1 MKGGYWY
8 LWVLFVYYLISYLLA
23 NGGQITKYLVALII
37 WLVVHHLV
45 SQVPLHISDTLS
57 IVQIERFFPYF
68 LAGNAVKRFG
78 LHHFFFEN
86 TVVFVICTLV
96 WLLHC
101 LMPTSFI
108 LSYLIPLAAIISIIG
123 VCRIIEQVSIGK
135 IRGSLAYIGGNTMYI
150 YVFHYFV
157 IQCFRTTYFYDV
169 LPIHSTLGWDMLLC
183 VIPAAVCISFSVVVG
198 KVCQSQKQIMKY
210 VFGK

>member
-1 MKGGYWY
+1 M
-8 LWVLFVYYLISYLLA
+8 
-23 NGGQITKYLVALII
+23 ALIL
-37 WLVVHHLV
+37 WFVAHHLI

-78 LHHFFFEN
+78 LHHLFFEN
-86 TVVFVICTLV
+86 TGVLVICTLI
-96 WLLHC
+96 WLLHG
-101 LMPTSFI
+101 LMPTCFI
-108 LSYLIPLAAIISIIG
+108 LSYLIPLTAIISIIG
-123 VCRIIEQVSIGK
+123 VCRILKQVSIGK
-135 IRGSLAYIGGNTMYI
+135 MRSSLAYIGSNTLYI

-157 IQCFRTTYFYDV
+157 IQCFRTTFFYDV
-169 LPIHSTLGWDMLLC
+169 LPCYSTLGWDMLLC
-183 VIPAAVCISFSVVVG
+183 VIPAAVCISFSVGVG